1 VFKPGDLV
9 RIPCNTRLWE
19 RVPHHDGLGLG
30 GYRLVCDAKKDDL
43 VLIIESSN
51 ENASTSVL
59 HPEHGVKWISTYAA
73 DSLQRVEDV

>member
-1 VFKPGDLV
+1 MFKPGDLA
-9 RIPCNTRLWE
+9 RITCTTRLWE
-19 RVPHHDGLGLG
+19 RVSHQGGLPG
-30 GYRLVCDAKKDDL
+30 GYRPVCDAKQDDL

>member
-1 VFKPGDLV
+1 MFKPGDLV

-19 RVPHHDGLGLG
+19 RVPHHGGLPG
-30 GYRLVCDAKKDDL
+30 GYRPVCDAKKDDL

>member
-1 VFKPGDLV
+1 VFKPGDLA
-9 RIPCNTRLWE
+9 RITCSIRLWE
-19 RVPHHDGLGLG
+19 RVSHHAGLPS
-30 GYRLVCDAKKDDL
+30 GYRPGCDAKKDDL